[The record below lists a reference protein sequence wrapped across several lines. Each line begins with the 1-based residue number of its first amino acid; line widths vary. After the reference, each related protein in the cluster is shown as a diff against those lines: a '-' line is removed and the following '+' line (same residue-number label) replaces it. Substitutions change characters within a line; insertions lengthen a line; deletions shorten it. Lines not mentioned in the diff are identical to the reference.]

1 MNAPHPT
8 ARMAPSNNNTNVG
21 ATRINS
27 GTTERALTLLGSG
40 VPPESVAAALGVSVS
55 RISQLLSEPDFAAQ
69 VAELRFNSLQKHNTR
84 DNKYDELED
93 QLVDRMRDCLPL
105 MMRPMEILK
114 AIQIIN
120 AAKRRGASAPDSIT
134 AQQTIISLTIPMQV
148 IQKFQTTQNL
158 QVTHAGDQE
167 LLTIQASTLLKE
179 VQNAPKSL
187 AAPEH
192 SQGNSGSRASTLTE
206 AARNL

>member
-1 MNAPHPT
+1 MNL
-8 ARMAPSNNNTNVG
+8 SQSNNTNSG
-21 ATRINS
+21 TTRINS

-40 VPPESVAAALGVSVS
+40 VPPESVAAALGVSAS
-55 RISQLLSEPDFAAQ
+55 RISQLLSEPEFAAQ
-69 VAELRFNSLQKHNTR
+69 VAELRFNSLQKHNDR
-84 DNKYDELED
+84 DNKYDSLED
-93 QLVDRMRDCLPL
+93 QLVERMKDCLPL

-120 AAKRRGASAPDSIT
+120 AAKRRGASTPDSIT
-134 AQQTIISLTIPMQV
+134 AQQTIISLTIPVQV

-179 VQNAPKSL
+179 VQNAPKSI
-187 AAPEH
+187 ATSE
-192 SQGNSGSRASTLTE
+192 SQKDSGSYRGRNLAE
-206 AARNL
+206 AACNL